1 MKNKTKTTKKTKKEQ
16 VKWSPL
22 KSIDQREYLRHKPG
36 GVYIGYNRKWLGGWS
51 VYHRY
56 RWTAQI
62 HLFLLLW
69 TREQARTKKI
79 SNVLFRQKFDLL
91 F

>member
-36 GVYIGYNRKWLGGWS
+36 GVYIGYNRK
-51 VYHRY
+51 
-56 RWTAQI
+56 
-62 HLFLLLW
+62 
-69 TREQARTKKI
+69 
-79 SNVLFRQKFDLL
+79 
-91 F
+91 